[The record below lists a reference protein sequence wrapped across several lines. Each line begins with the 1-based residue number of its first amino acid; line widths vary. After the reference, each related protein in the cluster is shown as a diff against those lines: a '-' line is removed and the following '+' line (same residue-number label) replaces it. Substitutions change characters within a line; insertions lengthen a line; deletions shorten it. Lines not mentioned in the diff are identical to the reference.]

1 MRNLVWV
8 PLFALTVASYG
19 QTPRAANLSG
29 TGSVLPANVKAVE
42 FSVYTAQLPICT
54 GTATCRFTGSNDVN
68 RPQLWDLEV
77 PVASDQEILTVS
89 YQVPR
94 ITDHARFGHLRL
106 ARLDR
111 NHLRL
116 EIAARGN
123 AQATVEVSVLIATRR
138 DVVAE
143 IPNTVALG
151 NEVVFPSISAF
162 AAAINADNRLQE
174 VRCPG
179 NQVLR
184 GFYVG
189 ARHGEVR
196 YLCSPI
202 VFAHNEGS
210 R

>member
-1 MRNLVWV
+1 M
-8 PLFALTVASYG
+8 
-19 QTPRAANLSG
+19 
-29 TGSVLPANVKAVE
+29 PANVKAVE
-42 FSVYTAQLPICT
+42 FSVYTALLPICT
-54 GTATCRFTGSNDVN
+54 GTTMCRFTGSGDLS
-68 RPQLWDLEV
+68 RPQLWDLEL
-77 PVASDQEILTVS
+77 PITAEQEIMTVS
-89 YQVPR
+89 YQVAR
-94 ITDHARFGHLRL
+94 TADLARFGHVRL
-106 ARLDR
+106 TRLDR

-123 AQATVEVSVLIATRR
+123 AEATVDISVLLATRR

-151 NEVVFPSISAF
+151 SEIVFPSISSF

-189 ARHGEVR
+189 ISHGEVR

-202 VFAHNEGS
+202 VFAHN
-210 R
+210 

>member
-1 MRNLVWV
+1 MKRLIWIA
-8 PLFALTVASYG
+8 LFPITLSAFG
-19 QTPRAANLSG
+19 QTPRTANLTG
-29 TGSVLPANVKAVE
+29 TGSIMPSNVRAVE
-42 FSVYTAQLPICT
+42 FSVYTAPLPICT
-54 GTATCRFTGSNDVN
+54 GTATCRFTGSNDIN

-77 PVASDQEILTVS
+77 PIGAEQEILTVS

-94 ITDHARFGHLRL
+94 IADLARFGHLRL
-106 ARLDR
+106 VRFDR

-123 AQATVEVSVLIATRR
+123 AEATVEVSVLVATRR
-138 DVVAE
+138 DVVSE

-151 NEVVFPSISAF
+151 NEIVFPSISSF

-189 ARHGEVR
+189 VRHGEVR

-202 VFAHNEGS
+202 VFAHN
-210 R
+210 